1 MNGAKW
7 ASSGVLTAV
16 GKQHPQI
23 EYNCVVAARKRAGAL
38 MHQLLWDETTA
49 NEALTYWPT
58 LQKGLLP
65 DDSLQVAY
73 QLVWHF
79 ECDEGMAGQ
88 GPRYTE
94 LFYMDI
100 QLELLKQCAGYL
112 LAGHPLPQDIIT
124 CYTYYEPPNRW
135 QPQYFKPKPLA
146 TMELMAVEYWLREQL
161 VRLYGWAKLHLN
173 GWNGVYRHLPQW
185 FALLRNWL
193 LRYIKRPLH

>member
-1 MNGAKW
+1 MVA
-7 ASSGVLTAV
+7 AV
-16 GKQHPQI
+16 DKQHPQI
-23 EYNCVVAARKRAGAL
+23 EYDCVVAARKRAGAL

-79 ECDEGMAGQ
+79 ECDEGMAKQ
-88 GPRYTE
+88 GLRYTE

-112 LAGHPLPQDIIT
+112 LMGHPLPQDIIT
-124 CYTYYEPPNRW
+124 CYTYYEPPTKW
-135 QPQYFKPKPLA
+135 QPRYFNPKPLA
-146 TMELMAVEYWLREQL
+146 TMELMAVEYWLREQAVQL
-161 VRLYGWAKLHLN
+161 FRWVKQTVN
-173 GWNGVYRHLPQW
+173 GWNGVSHHPPQW
-185 FALLRNWL
+185 FAPLYNWL
-193 LRYIKRPLH
+193 VRHIKRLQQ